1 MDLIAALRA
10 NRAAFLLAL
19 QFLTRLRVPVAFSP
33 EALRESPRWYPSVG
47 VVVGLLAG
55 AVYWIVA
62 LRFSPTLAALAATA
76 AAIMVTGALHEDGLA
91 DLCDGLGGHASR
103 DRALAIMRDSR
114 IGTYGTLGLGL
125 MLAARITALAALPNA
140 AVPFVLIA
148 GHAASRASM
157 LWVMATVRY
166 ARDTGAASGVAGGVD
181 SRALQIGLITAA
193 LAAVPLIFV
202 LPIAAIAMGAVGLVA
217 AHYAIRQRF
226 ENRLGGYTGD
236 CLGAVQQFSELGFY
250 LGTLLMVAA

>member
-1 MDLIAALRA
+1 MDLIAAIGR

-19 QFLTRLRVPVAFSP
+19 QFLTRLSTSADFSP
-33 EALRESPRWYPSVG
+33 EALRDSPRWYPAVG
-47 VVVGLLAG
+47 AIVGLIAG
-55 AVYWIVA
+55 AAYWA
-62 LRFSPTLAALAATA
+62 TSAFYGPLLASIAATIA
-76 AAIMVTGALHEDGLA
+76 AVMVTGALHEDGFA
-91 DLCDGLGGHASR
+91 DVCDGLGGHASR
-103 DRALAIMRDSR
+103 ERALEIMRDSR

-125 MLAARITALAALPNA
+125 MLAARITALAALPNSA
-140 AVPFVLIA
+140 APFVLIA

-193 LAAVPLIFV
+193 LAALPLMFV
-202 LPIAAIAMGAVGLVA
+202 LPIAAIATGTVGLVA
-217 AHYAIRQRF
+217 AHYAIRQSF
-226 ENRLGGYTGD
+226 EDRLGGYTGD
-236 CLGAVQQFSELGFY
+236 CLGAVQQCSELGFY